1 MCPDSDG
8 DELKVGDC
16 VVFTVFP
23 HIDKKGV
30 ICEIDLS
37 NSRPYYV
44 CFENLGGIS
53 RRRSRRG
60 EFDQVDCKPGWP
72 VTLRKC
78 QDLMT

>member
-8 DELKVGDC
+8 EKLKVGDYI
-16 VVFTVFP
+16 VFTVSP
-23 HIDKKGV
+23 HRTKKGV
-30 ICEIDLS
+30 ICDIDFS

-60 EFDQVDCKPGWP
+60 EFDPVESQPGWP
-72 VTLRKC
+72 VTLKKC
-78 QDLMT
+78 KDLMT